1 MAKPLRNMNSR
12 AYDIANT
19 SFKNLLKGGAFPKIQ
34 YKESPGTYGGIST
47 SYEMIEYSTIW
58 GKYTKVIQNKL
69 IAKGFEFGLWQNAR
83 NSKYIVAVEDATYS
97 TTEQEVNEST
107 ERFKGIFG

>member
-1 MAKPLRNMNSR
+1 MAKPLRKMNSG
-12 AYDIANT
+12 AYDIART
-19 SFKNLLKGGAFPKIQ
+19 SFQNLLKSGAFPKIQ
-34 YKESPGTYGGIST
+34 YKESPGMFGGTNT
-47 SYEMIEYSTIW
+47 SYAMIEYSTIW

-83 NSKYIVAVEDATYS
+83 NSKYIEAVEDTTKS